1 MTNRLRYCA
10 KVVAIASLMIA
21 LHPHVGAAIDA
32 TKRADIVALM
42 KEMGTFTNM
51 DRMID
56 IIVPTIIDN
65 MQKVNPKIPQ
75 AVWDDLVVSAKDE
88 MKKSAN
94 ELEEP
99 LITIYDA
106 NFTSEEIKQLVA
118 FYSSPLGH
126 KMAAQMPQLLQQT
139 IAMSQAWGERVGA
152 RVEERIRTVAKQ
164 KGYNL

>member
-1 MTNRLRYCA
+1 MINRLTYCVRVIA
-10 KVVAIASLMIA
+10 VAPLMVM
-21 LHPHVGAAIDA
+21 LHPHVGGAIEAA
-32 TKRADIVALM
+32 KRADIVVLM

-56 IIVPTIIDN
+56 ILVPTIIGN
-65 MQKVNPKIPQ
+65 IQKVNPKVPQ
-75 AVWDDLVVSAKDE
+75 PVWDELVAAARDE

-106 NFTSEEIKQLVA
+106 NFTSEEIKQLAA

-126 KMAAQMPQLLQQT
+126 KMATQMPQLLQQT
-139 IAMSQAWGERVGA
+139 IAMSQAWGERVGG